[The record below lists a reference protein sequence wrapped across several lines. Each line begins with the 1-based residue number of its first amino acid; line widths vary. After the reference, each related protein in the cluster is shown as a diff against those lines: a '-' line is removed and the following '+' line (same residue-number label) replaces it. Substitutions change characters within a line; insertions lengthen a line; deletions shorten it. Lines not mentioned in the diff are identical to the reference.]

1 MKKPNIK
8 TSLLIRL
15 LWVLPIILSYFRF
28 NTAVVEGASTDP
40 SRPNVVLIVCDDL
53 NDYVEGFGGHPQT
66 KTPHMA
72 KLADSGVRFTSAY
85 SNVPVCAPSRG
96 SFLTGIY
103 AHTSGN
109 LFWAKWYDNP
119 VLKNSKTLMEFFK
132 DAGYRVEGSGKLMH
146 FHRRSDWTEFEN
158 TADYG
163 PFAYDGKNRVA
174 HPDVPMPYNAIG
186 AVDGS
191 YGPLENVPYADE
203 GKPGSGWVT
212 GGWNDTKP
220 FNYFDPENLDLTPDE
235 KNAKWASER
244 ITELADDSSEQP
256 FFVGVGFIRP
266 HTPLHV
272 PQRYFDRFPIDELIM
287 PVIKPQDAEDTHY
300 LDVFKDDMK
309 GPRYFRDLLASY
321 PDMET
326 AILTFTQAYLASVNA
341 VDENIGQVIDAI
353 DNSDLRDNT
362 IIVVI
367 SDHGWDMG
375 QKDFLFKHSP
385 WEGSTRIPM
394 IIRAPGVAKAGS
406 EVRQPVSLIDL
417 YPTLIDLCG
426 IQADN
431 RKNQQGAPLDGFSM
445 RSLLEDPEAGQ
456 WDGPPSAISMI
467 YGGQKAG
474 KFKKNERWNAAAQ
487 NWSLRSSEWRYII
500 YNNGMEEL
508 YNHKMDPREW
518 DNVVKQHPE
527 VAAKMK
533 VEIMRMTKLDKLAIR
548 Q

>member
-1 MKKPNIK
+1 MRKLPPI
-8 TSLLIRL
+8 SLLAL
-15 LWVLPIILSYFRF
+15 VAATTAHLSTGILSVD
-28 NTAVVEGASTDP
+28 AASVDP

-66 KTPHMA
+66 KTPNMA
-72 KLADSGVRFTSAY
+72 KLAESGVRFTSAY
-85 SNVPVCAPSRG
+85 SNIPVCAPSRG

-119 VLKNSKTLMEFFK
+119 ILKNSKTLMEFFK
-132 DAGYRVEGSGKLMH
+132 DAGYTVAGSGKMMH
-146 FHRRSDWTEFEN
+146 FHRRSDWSEFAN
-158 TADYG
+158 KADYG
-163 PFAYDGKNRVA
+163 PFAFDGKDRVA
-174 HPDVPMPYNAIG
+174 HSDVPKPYNDIG
-186 AVDGS
+186 PVDGS
-191 YGPLENVPYADE
+191 YGPLENIPFE
-203 GKPGSGWVT
+203 GQDKPGSGWVT
-212 GGWNDTKP
+212 GAWNDTKR
-220 FNYFDPENLDLTPDE
+220 FNYSDPDNLDLTPDE

-244 ITELADDSSEQP
+244 ITDLAEADSGQP
-256 FFVGVGFIRP
+256 FFLGVGFIRP

-272 PQRYFDRFPIDELIM
+272 QQRFFDRFPIDELTM
-287 PVIKPQDAEDTHY
+287 PIIKPGDAEDTHY
-300 LDVFKDDMK
+300 LDVFEDTMK
-309 GPRYFRDLLASY
+309 GPKYFRDLVASY

-341 VDENIGQVIDAI
+341 VDECIGQVIDAI
-353 DNSDLRDNT
+353 ESNGLSENT
-362 IIVVI
+362 IIIVT

-385 WEGSTRIPM
+385 WEGSTRIPL
-394 IIRAPGVAKAGS
+394 IIHAPRVAKAGA
-406 EVRQPVSLIDL
+406 EVKQPVSLIDL

-431 RKNQQGAPLDGFSM
+431 RKNEKGVPLDGFSL
-445 RSLLEDPEAGQ
+445 RPLLEEPEAGQ
-456 WDGPPSAISMI
+456 WDGPDAALSMV

-474 KFKKNERWNAAAQ
+474 NFKPEERWNPAAQ
-487 NWSLRSSEWRYII
+487 NWSLRSTDWRYII

-508 YNHKMDPREW
+508 YNHQIDPLEW

-533 VEIMRMTKLDKLAIR
+533 VEVKRMTHLDTLAIR
-548 Q
+548 R